1 MKSIIIYIHGFASGP
16 GLKAEI
22 LKNAFPNSEIVAPQL
37 TGHVVDDLVTLKKL
51 VFQYSKPGNQI
62 HIVGTS
68 LGGFYTLCIA
78 ASDAVKYFTL
88 LVSPKFYVINPSF
101 SPHET
106 LLKYKDKEVPNYKS
120 GPDILLIDSDFT
132 ELKIEKNYMVKNFP
146 GGIDLNVFIGTQD
159 EVLVFD
165 EFLEFLETVPG
176 LMTNMHYSE
185 QNHRFANIDSV
196 IKSLRL
202 NGVS

>member
-1 MKSIIIYIHGFASGP
+1 MKSIVIYIHGFASGP
-16 GLKAEI
+16 GLKAE
-22 LKNAFPNSEIVAPQL
+22 LMRNAFPNSEIVAPLL
-37 TGHVVDDLVTLKKL
+37 TGHVEEDLVTLKKL
-51 VFQYSKPGNQI
+51 VFQYSKHGNQI

-78 ASDAVKYFTL
+78 ASDVIKHI
-88 LVSPKFYVINPSF
+88 SNNPKFYVINPSF

-106 LLKYKDKEVPNYKS
+106 LLKYKDKEVPNYKI
-120 GPDILLIDSDFT
+120 GPGVTLIDFDF
-132 ELKIEKNYMVKNFP
+132 EALKANKDYMMKNFL
-146 GGIDLNVFIGTQD
+146 GGIDLNVFIGTED
-159 EVLVFD
+159 EVLEFD

-176 LMTNMHYSE
+176 LMINMHYS
-185 QNHRFANIDSV
+185 QQDHRFADIDNV

>member
-1 MKSIIIYIHGFASGP
+1 MKSIVIYIHGFASGP
-16 GLKAEI
+16 GLKAE
-22 LKNAFPNSEIVAPQL
+22 LMKNAFPNSEIVAPQL
-37 TGHVVDDLVTLKKL
+37 TGHVEEDLVTLKKL
-51 VFQYSKPGNQI
+51 VFQYAKHGNQI

-78 ASDAVKYFTL
+78 ASDVIKHMSTT
-88 LVSPKFYVINPSF
+88 PKFYVINPSF

-106 LLKYKDKEVPNYKS
+106 LLRHKDREVLNYKI
-120 GPDILLIDSDFT
+120 GPSITLIDFDFGA
-132 ELKIEKNYMVKNFP
+132 LKANKDYMMKNFP

-176 LMTNMHYSE
+176 LMTNMHYSD
-185 QNHRFANIDSV
+185 QAHRFTNIDSV
-196 IKSLRL
+196 VKSLRL

>member
-1 MKSIIIYIHGFASGP
+1 MKSIVIYIHGFASGP
-16 GLKAEI
+16 GLKAE
-22 LKNAFPNSEIVAPQL
+22 LMKNAFPNSEIIAPQL

-51 VFQYSKPGNQI
+51 VFQYAKHNSQI

-78 ASDAVKYFTL
+78 ASN
-88 LVSPKFYVINPSF
+88 LVEFHMGNPPKFYVINPSF

-132 ELKIEKNYMVKNFP
+132 ELKIERNYMVKNFP

-165 EFLEFLETVPG
+165 EFLVFLEMVPG

>member
-1 MKSIIIYIHGFASGP
+1 MKSIVIYIHGFASGP
-16 GLKAEI
+16 GLKAE
-22 LKNAFPNSEIVAPQL
+22 LMRNAFPNSEIVAPHL
-37 TGHVVDDLVTLKKL
+37 TGHVEEDLVTLKKL
-51 VFQYSKPGNQI
+51 VFQYSKHNNQI

-78 ASDAVKYFTL
+78 ASDVIKHMINT
-88 LVSPKFYVINPSF
+88 PKFYVINPSF

-106 LLKYKDKEVPNYKS
+106 LLKYKDQEVPNYKS
-120 GPDILLIDSDFT
+120 GPGVTLIDFDFDA
-132 ELKIEKNYMVKNFP
+132 LKANKEYMMKNFP
-146 GGIDLNVFIGTQD
+146 GGINLNVFIGTED
-159 EVLVFD
+159 EVLEFD

-176 LMTNMHYSE
+176 LMTNIHYS
-185 QNHRFANIDSV
+185 QQDHRFADIDNV

>member
-1 MKSIIIYIHGFASGP
+1 MKSIVIYIHGFASGP
-16 GLKAEI
+16 GLKAE
-22 LKNAFPNSEIVAPQL
+22 LMKNAFPNSEIVAPQL
-37 TGHVVDDLVTLKKL
+37 TGHVEEDLVTLKKL
-51 VFQYSKPGNQI
+51 VFQYAKYGNQI

-78 ASDAVKYFTL
+78 ASDVIKNMDNP
-88 LVSPKFYVINPSF
+88 PKFYVINPSF

-106 LLKYKDKEVPNYKS
+106 LLRHKDKEVPNYKI
-120 GPDILLIDSDFT
+120 GPAITLIDVDFGA
-132 ELKIEKNYMVKNFP
+132 LKANKEYMMKNFL
-146 GGIDLNVFIGTQD
+146 GGIDLNVFIGTKD

-176 LMTNMHYSE
+176 LMTNMHYSD
-185 QNHRFANIDSV
+185 QAHRFTNIDSV
-196 IKSLRL
+196 IKSLTL

>member
-1 MKSIIIYIHGFASGP
+1 MKSIVIYVHGFASGP

-37 TGHVVDDLVTLKKL
+37 TGHVVTDLVTLKKL
-51 VFQYSKPGNQI
+51 VFQYTKYGNQI

-78 ASDAVKYFTL
+78 ASLDIKEVETP
-88 LVSPKFYVINPSF
+88 PKFYVINPSF

-132 ELKIEKNYMVKNFP
+132 ELKIERNYMVKNFP

>member
-1 MKSIIIYIHGFASGP
+1 MKSIVIYIHGFASGP
-16 GLKAEI
+16 GLKAELMRNI
-22 LKNAFPNSEIVAPQL
+22 FPNSEIVAPQL
-37 TGHVVDDLVTLKKL
+37 TGHVEEDLVTLKKL
-51 VFQYSKPGNQI
+51 VFQYSKHGNQI

-78 ASDAVKYFTL
+78 ASDDVKNMINT
-88 LVSPKFYVINPSF
+88 PKFYVINPSF

-106 LLKYKDKEVPNYKS
+106 LLRHKDREVPNYKI
-120 GPDILLIDSDFT
+120 GPPITLIDFDFGA
-132 ELKIEKNYMVKNFP
+132 LKSNKDYMMKNFP
-146 GGIDLNVFIGTQD
+146 GGINLNVFIGIQD

-176 LMTNMHYSE
+176 LMTKMHYSD
-185 QNHRFANIDSV
+185 QTHRFTNIDSV

>member
-1 MKSIIIYIHGFASGP
+1 M
-16 GLKAEI
+16 
-22 LKNAFPNSEIVAPQL
+22 KNAFPNSEIVAPQL

-51 VFQYSKPGNQI
+51 VFQYAKHGNQI

-68 LGGFYTLCIA
+68 LGGFYTLCLA
-78 ASDAVKYFTL
+78 ADGISTNISKA
-88 LVSPKFYVINPSF
+88 PKFYVINPSF

-120 GPDILLIDSDFT
+120 GPSILLIDSDFT
-132 ELKIEKNYMVKNFP
+132 ELKIEKDFMVRNFKEDT
-146 GGIDLNVFIGTQD
+146 DLKVFIGTED
-159 EVLVFD
+159 EVLEFGEFF
-165 EFLEFLETVPG
+165 EFLENKILHCQIE
-176 LMTNMHYSE
+176 YSE
-185 QNHRFANIDSV
+185 QDHRFANIDSV

>member
-1 MKSIIIYIHGFASGP
+1 MKSIVIYIHGFASGP
-16 GLKAEI
+16 GLKAE
-22 LKNAFPNSEIVAPQL
+22 LMKNAFPNSEIVAPQL
-37 TGHVVDDLVTLKKL
+37 TGHVEEDLVTLKKL
-51 VFQYSKPGNQI
+51 VFQYAKHGNQI

-78 ASDAVKYFTL
+78 ASDVIKNISNT
-88 LVSPKFYVINPSF
+88 PKFYVINPSF

-106 LLKYKDKEVPNYKS
+106 LLKYKDQEVRNYKT
-120 GPDILLIDSDFT
+120 GPAPITLIDFDFGA
-132 ELKIEKNYMVKNFP
+132 LKANKEYMMKNFV

-159 EVLVFD
+159 EVLEFD

-176 LMTNMHYSE
+176 LMTNMHYSD
-185 QNHRFANIDSV
+185 QPHRFTNIDSI
-196 IKSLRL
+196 IKSLTL

>member
-1 MKSIIIYIHGFASGP
+1 MKSIVIYIHGFASGP
-16 GLKAEI
+16 GLKAE
-22 LKNAFPNSEIVAPQL
+22 LMRNAFPNSEIVAPHL
-37 TGHVVDDLVTLKKL
+37 TGHVEEDLVTLKKL
-51 VFQYSKPGNQI
+51 VFQYSKHNNQI

-78 ASDAVKYFTL
+78 AS
-88 LVSPKFYVINPSF
+88 LVIENMGTTPKFYVINPSF

-106 LLKYKDKEVPNYKS
+106 LLKYKDQEVRNYKS
-120 GPDILLIDSDFT
+120 GPSVTLIDFDFDA
-132 ELKIEKNYMVKNFP
+132 LKSNKDYMMKNFV
-146 GGIDLNVFIGTQD
+146 GGIDLNVFIGTED
-159 EVLVFD
+159 EVLEFD

-176 LMTNMHYSE
+176 LMTNIHYS
-185 QNHRFANIDSV
+185 QQDHRFADIDNV

>member
-1 MKSIIIYIHGFASGP
+1 MKSIVIYIHGFASGP
-16 GLKAEI
+16 GLKAE
-22 LKNAFPNSEIVAPQL
+22 LMKNAFPNSEIVAPQL
-37 TGHVVDDLVTLKKL
+37 TGHVEEDLVTLKKL
-51 VFQYSKPGNQI
+51 VFQYAKHGNQI

-78 ASDAVKYFTL
+78 ASN
-88 LVSPKFYVINPSF
+88 LVEFHMGNPPKFYVINPSF

-106 LLKYKDKEVPNYKS
+106 LLKYKDQEVPNYKS
-120 GPDILLIDSDFT
+120 GPGVTLIDFDFDA
-132 ELKIEKNYMVKNFP
+132 LKSNKEYMMKNFK

-159 EVLVFD
+159 EVLEFD

-176 LMTNMHYSE
+176 LMTNMHYSD
-185 QNHRFANIDSV
+185 QPHRFTNIDSV
-196 IKSLRL
+196 IKSLTL

>member
-1 MKSIIIYIHGFASGP
+1 MKSIVIYIHGFASGP
-16 GLKAEI
+16 GLKAE
-22 LKNAFPNSEIVAPQL
+22 LMKNAFPNSEIVAPQL
-37 TGHVVDDLVTLKKL
+37 TGHVEEDLVTLKKL
-51 VFQYSKPGNQI
+51 VFQYTKYGNQI

-78 ASDAVKYFTL
+78 ASLDIKKVENP
-88 LVSPKFYVINPSF
+88 PKFYVINPSF

-106 LLKYKDKEVPNYKS
+106 LLRHKDKEVPNYKI
-120 GPDILLIDSDFT
+120 GPAITLIDFDFGA
-132 ELKIEKNYMVKNFP
+132 LKSNKDYMMKNFP

>member
-1 MKSIIIYIHGFASGP
+1 MKSIVIYIHGFASGP
-16 GLKAEI
+16 GLKAE
-22 LKNAFPNSEIVAPQL
+22 LMKNAFPNSEIVAPQL

-51 VFQYSKPGNQI
+51 VFQYAKHGNQI

-68 LGGFYTLCIA
+68 LGGFYTLCLA
-78 ASDAVKYFTL
+78 ADGISTNISKA
-88 LVSPKFYVINPSF
+88 PKFYVINPSF

-106 LLKYKDKEVPNYKS
+106 LLKYKDKEVINYKS

-132 ELKIEKNYMVKNFP
+132 ELKIEKDFMVRNFKVDT
-146 GGIDLNVFIGTQD
+146 DLKVFIGTED
-159 EVLVFD
+159 EVLEFGEFF
-165 EFLEFLETVPG
+165 EFLENKILHCQIE
-176 LMTNMHYSE
+176 YSE
-185 QNHRFANIDSV
+185 QDHRFANIDSV

>member
-16 GLKAEI
+16 GLKAE
-22 LKNAFPNSEIVAPQL
+22 LMKNAFPNSEIVAPQL
-37 TGHVVDDLVTLKKL
+37 TGHVEEDLVTLKKL
-51 VFQYSKPGNQI
+51 VFQYTKYGNQI

-78 ASDAVKYFTL
+78 ASLDIKKVENP
-88 LVSPKFYVINPSF
+88 PKFYVINPSF

-106 LLKYKDKEVPNYKS
+106 LLRHKDKEVPNYKI
-120 GPDILLIDSDFT
+120 GPAITLIDFDFGA
-132 ELKIEKNYMVKNFP
+132 LKANKDYMMKNFP

-185 QNHRFANIDSV
+185 QNHRFTNIDSV
-196 IKSLRL
+196 IKSLTL